1 MTFADHTPIPRSFPA
16 PAGEVARPQAV
27 TEGASSL
34 LPRASGGGA
43 EQSEAEGVSSSCL
56 PRPAGEGGTRSVT
69 DGVFISPSGCHGLLR
84 RATRALSGRWDT
96 DITDT
101 QVMRRARV
109 VRLRR
114 SNPWHPEQT
123 ATLPSPRGVAWETSP
138 AQATRANRFT
148 TLSLFAF
155 FGVFTFLLSGCCHDR
170 SLIKH
175 NMSDE
180 QVFRIATKQFEGNT
194 SLNKRFQ
201 TAARMVDWNGVYPN
215 NYETSYI
222 PAVYWESDTE
232 QMRIPVYRCLY
243 GHKFPQGD
251 AVFQF
256 DSDGGLIDARLD
268 QRSYKPLP
276 YDSFDRAGE
285 EFDDPWGKPETLT
298 HTLWLSLRSDD
309 MQPASASIRLPRS
322 DREEISRVVKIRYRT
337 TSNRS
342 SLLSGGLTIHTEPMV
357 DFVVLDEQGP
367 VIRTNPLYNA
377 YIVQEDDFAE
387 RSGSWRPQSTRDKP
401 FPEFEAHFQ
410 SKILLAPHEG
420 VTLTVGIDESE
431 ATP

>member
-1 MTFADHTPIPRSFPA
+1 MTFPAPMPNRITRPLASPA
-16 PAGEVARPQAV
+16 PAGEVSRASV
-27 TEGASSL
+27 TEGAPPTTIHPQHQTPL
-34 LPRASGGGA
+34 WVPVLAAP
-43 EQSEAEGVSSSCL
+43 
-56 PRPAGEGGTRSVT
+56 
-69 DGVFISPSGCHGLLR
+69 
-84 RATRALSGRWDT
+84 
-96 DITDT
+96 
-101 QVMRRARV
+101 
-109 VRLRR
+109 RR
-114 SNPWHPEQT
+114 SAAKHQHPAAPFT
-123 ATLPSPRGVAWETSP
+123 SPRGVAGETSP
-138 AQATRANRFT
+138 AQAISMSTKER
-148 TLSLFAF
+148 TL
-155 FGVFTFLLSGCCHDR
+155 LLWLTGILMLLLTGCCSDR

-175 NMSDE
+175 DMSDK
-180 QVFRIATKQFEGNT
+180 QVMRIASQQFEGKTTFNE
-194 SLNKRFQ
+194 RFQ

-256 DSDGGLIDARLD
+256 DSDGGLIDAHLD
-268 QRSYKPLP
+268 QGSYKPHP

-342 SLLSGGLTIHTEPMV
+342 SLLSGGLTIHTGPMV